1 MTLTEWESL
10 TGQHPNYSLWETINR
25 IYNQSELDKHQFAK
39 DYLADKDGL
48 ATRVQRECNTA
59 YFAQDAE
66 LKRQLAEMQQELTTE
81 RCTMRAQI
89 ATIQELREQLE
100 HELDWQPSEDTGTSL
115 IQDCYKDRCDS
126 SSCEKLS
133 DLQAMQKLHWLFGF
147 DMAKITIIREV
158 QTFDVNRHHKLR
170 VSGTYQRDPLWGATD
185 YNYIRFNCADLQWEC
200 IDGELHPYYD

>member
-10 TGQHPNYSLWETINR
+10 TGQHPDYPLWETINR

-81 RCTMRAQI
+81 RCSMRAQI

-170 VSGTYQRDPLWGATD
+170 VSGTYQRDPLWGASD

-200 IDGELHPYYD
+200 IDGELHPYCD